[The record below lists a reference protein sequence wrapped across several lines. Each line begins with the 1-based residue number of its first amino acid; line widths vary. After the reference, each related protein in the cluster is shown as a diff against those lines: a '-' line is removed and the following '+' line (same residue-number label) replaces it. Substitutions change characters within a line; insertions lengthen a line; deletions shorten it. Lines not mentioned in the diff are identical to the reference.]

1 MKPIY
6 QWIPLLLPALFASGL
21 SAQGQGKAPNKEI
34 QNLKKAME
42 QLREETDQA
51 LEEMENRLLKEGQE
65 IGKLRPGATRFLF
78 SGYSSFRFTD
88 EEGSPSTFDAT
99 FNPIVL
105 FKFKDNLFFEGEVE
119 FELAD
124 ASTPG
129 EPEFETEA
137 GLEYAHMVWAPRDEV
152 MFGVGK
158 FLLPFGQFTERVHP
172 AWINKLPDKPLIFSH
187 SGFIPEADV
196 GIDVR
201 GALPVMQRASVNYA
215 LYLTNGPQLD
225 TTTGE
230 IATGSPSDNNHN
242 KTLGGRIGFLP
253 IPSLEVGFSFMTG
266 KAGFTTSSGT
276 TSLDTLLLGV
286 DVAFTRSF
294 DQIKGTIDARAEWAM
309 SDIDSNS
316 AVIGGAD
323 NSRDGWY
330 AQVSYRA
337 DKMESLLKNLEWV
350 LRYDTL
356 SNPASLNS
364 DRSRLT
370 LGVNYWIGNSTVVKM
385 AYQFDDRD
393 NSAAETDAFLFQVGM
408 GF

>member
-6 QWIPLLLPALFASGL
+6 QWIPLLLPVLFASGL
-21 SAQGQGKAPNKEI
+21 SAQEQGKAPNKEI

-42 QLREETDQA
+42 QLREDTDQA
-51 LEEMENRLLKEGQE
+51 LEEMENRLIKDSQE

-88 EEGSPSTFDAT
+88 EEGSPSTFDVT

-105 FKFKDNLFFEGEVE
+105 FKLKDNLFFEGEVE

-129 EPEFETEA
+129 EPEFETET

-152 MFGVGK
+152 MFGAGK
-158 FLLPFGQFTERVHP
+158 FLLPFGQFTERLHP
-172 AWINKLPDKPLIFSH
+172 AWINKLPNKPLIFSH

-201 GALPVMQRASVNYA
+201 GAVPFLQQGSINYA
-215 LYLTNGPQLD
+215 FYLTNGPQLNTATG
-225 TTTGE
+225 TTE
-230 IATGSPSDNNHN
+230 TGSPSDNNHD
-242 KTLGGRIGFLP
+242 KTLGGRIGFFP
-253 IPSLEVGFSFMTG
+253 IPSLEVGVSFMTG
-266 KAGFTTSSGT
+266 KAGFTSGSGT
-276 TSLDTLLLGV
+276 TSLDALLLGV
-286 DVAFTRSF
+286 DVAFTHSF
-294 DQIKGTIDARAEWAM
+294 DEIKGTINARAEWAM

-316 AVIGGAD
+316 AVIGGVD
-323 NSRDGWY
+323 NKRDGWY
-330 AQVSYRA
+330 AQLSYRP
-337 DKMESLLKNLEWV
+337 DKIQSLLKNIEWV
-350 LRYDTL
+350 IRYDSI
-356 SNPASLNS
+356 SNPVSLNT

-370 LGVNYWIGNSTVVKM
+370 FGANYWIGSSTVVKL
-385 AYQFDDRD
+385 AYEFDDRD
-393 NSAAETDAFLFQVGM
+393 NSSAETDAFLFQVGM